1 MDIKMANIKKIGVLT
16 SGGDA
21 PGMNAAIRAVVRS
34 AIFNGVEVVGIM
46 RGYSGLIDGD
56 IKPLRKR
63 DVSNI
68 INKGGTVLYSDRC
81 PEMLTEEGKQ
91 KAVAT
96 CKALGIDG
104 LVTIG
109 GDGTF
114 RGATALTH
122 RGIPCI
128 GIPGTID
135 NDVSS
140 TDNTIGYDTAMNTVV
155 DVVDKLRDTCESH
168 ARCNVVEVMGRDAG
182 DIALNTAIASGATA
196 VAIPEFDFD
205 EEALFAKMIRS
216 RNIGKRN
223 FIIIIS
229 EGLGADY
236 APALASRIQERT
248 GIETK
253 FARLAHIV
261 RGGNPTLRDRVLANN
276 MGIYAVDKL
285 LEGKSN
291 IVICE
296 RNGVICE
303 SDINYALN
311 LDRMYK
317 GKLKPGDLDEYTP
330 ETIEE
335 MKRACEERRSEM
347 QFLYD
352 IQQKVNL

>member
-1 MDIKMANIKKIGVLT
+1 
-16 SGGDA
+16 
-21 PGMNAAIRAVVRS
+21 
-34 AIFNGVEVVGIM
+34 
-46 RGYSGLIDGD
+46 
-56 IKPLRKR
+56 
-63 DVSNI
+63 
-68 INKGGTVLYSDRC
+68 
-81 PEMLTEEGKQ
+81 
-91 KAVAT
+91 
-96 CKALGIDG
+96 
-104 LVTIG
+104 
-109 GDGTF
+109 
-114 RGATALTH
+114 
-122 RGIPCI
+122 
-128 GIPGTID
+128 
-135 NDVSS
+135 
-140 TDNTIGYDTAMNTVV
+140 
-155 DVVDKLRDTCESH
+155 
-168 ARCNVVEVMGRDAG
+168 
-182 DIALNTAIASGATA
+182 
-196 VAIPEFDFD
+196 
-205 EEALFAKMIRS
+205 MIRS

>member
-1 MDIKMANIKKIGVLT
+1 MKQFRKIGVLT

-21 PGMNAAIRAVVRS
+21 PGMNAAIRAVVRT
-34 AIFNGVEVVGIM
+34 AIANGIEVVGINK
-46 RGYSGLIDGD
+46 GYSGLIKGD
-56 IKPLRKR
+56 VRPLTLR

-68 INKGGTVLYSDRC
+68 INKGGTILYTDRC

-91 KAVAT
+91 KAIAT
-96 CKALGIDG
+96 CKKLGIEG

-114 RGATALTH
+114 QGATELSI
-122 RGIPCI
+122 RGIPCV

-155 DVVDKLRDTCESH
+155 DIVDKLRDTCESH
-168 ARCNVVEVMGRDAG
+168 ARCNVVEVMGRGAG

-205 EEALFAKMIRS
+205 EEALFAKMINS
-216 RNIGKRN
+216 RALGKRN

-236 APALASRIQERT
+236 APALATRIQERT

-253 FARLAHIV
+253 FARLAHVV

-335 MKRACEERRSEM
+335 MKHACEERRSEM